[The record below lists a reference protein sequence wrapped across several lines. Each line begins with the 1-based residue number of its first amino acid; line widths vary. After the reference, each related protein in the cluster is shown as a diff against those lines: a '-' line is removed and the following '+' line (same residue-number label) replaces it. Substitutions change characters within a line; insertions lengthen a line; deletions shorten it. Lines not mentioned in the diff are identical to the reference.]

1 MNAGSDRY
9 GEPDR
14 HSEPDRY
21 GEWDAAYLLGSLS
34 ASDRREF
41 ERHLGECASCADAV
55 AELAGLPGLL
65 SKVPAASAVRL
76 IEEPQFESSVPPT
89 LLPRIVRSARRRRL
103 RGLVIT
109 AAAAAAAAVAA
120 AVAAV
125 LLITMVL
132 PDGGPLDRHAS
143 TAISLEAVTP
153 NPLTAN
159 VRLVAE
165 SWGTRLE
172 MNCQYAT
179 SGRPPYPSTAPHRY
193 SMWVTDAAGTS
204 TEVATWSAA
213 PGETA
218 EPEGTTSL
226 AFDQIR
232 TVDIRSVDSGKVL
245 LKGSR

>member
-9 GEPDR
+9 
-14 HSEPDRY
+14 S
-21 GEWDAAYLLGSLS
+21 EWDAAYLLGSLS

-76 IEEPQFESSVPPT
+76 IEEPQLEASLPAT
-89 LLPRIVRSARRRRL
+89 LLPRLVRSARRRR
-103 RGLVIT
+103 RRALVIT
-109 AAAAAAAAVAA
+109 SAAAAVAA
-120 AVAAV
+120 VVAAV
-125 LLITMVL
+125 LLITLVL
-132 PDGGPLDRHAS
+132 PAGGPLDQHAS
-143 TAISLEAVTP
+143 TAISLDAVTP
-153 NPLTAN
+153 NPLKAS

-165 SWGTRLE
+165 SWGTRVE

-179 SGRPPYPSTAPHRY
+179 SGRPPYPTTAPHRY

-204 TEVATWSAA
+204 TEVATWSAG
-213 PGETA
+213 PGQTA
-218 EPEGTTSL
+218 EPAGTTSL

-245 LKGSR
+245 LEGSR

>member
-9 GEPDR
+9 GVPDR
-14 HSEPDRY
+14 RSEPDRY

-34 ASDRREF
+34 ANDRREF

-65 SKVPAASAVRL
+65 SKVPVASAVRL
-76 IEEPQFESSVPPT
+76 IEEPQFESNVPST

-109 AAAAAAAAVAA
+109 ATAAAVAA

-143 TAISLEAVTP
+143 TAISLDAVLP
-153 NPLTAN
+153 NPLTAS

-179 SGRPPYPSTAPHRY
+179 SGRPPYPSAPHRY
-193 SMWVTDAAGTS
+193 SMWVTDAAGSS
-204 TEVATWSAA
+204 TEVATWSAG

-245 LKGSR
+245 LRGSR

>member
-1 MNAGSDRY
+1 MNAGFDDRY
-9 GEPDR
+9 GD
-14 HSEPDRY
+14 PDRY
-21 GEWDAAYLLGSLS
+21 SEWDAAYVLGSLS

-76 IEEPQFESSVPPT
+76 MDETQFESSVPST
-89 LLPRIVRSARRRRL
+89 LLPRMVRSARRRRR
-103 RGLVIT
+103 RGLVAT
-109 AAAAAAAAVAA
+109 AAAAAVAA

-132 PDGGPLDRHAS
+132 PVGGLLNPQAS
-143 TAISLEAVTP
+143 AAISLASVTP
-153 NPLTAN
+153 NPLNAT
-159 VRLVAE
+159 VRLVEE

-172 MNCQYAT
+172 MNCQYAA
-179 SGRPPYPSTAPHRY
+179 SGHPPYASSAPHRY

-204 TEVATWSAA
+204 TEVATWSAG

-218 EPEGTTSL
+218 EPAGTTSL
-226 AFDQIR
+226 AFDQIK

-245 LKGSR
+245 LEGSR

>member
-9 GEPDR
+9 
-14 HSEPDRY
+14 S
-21 GEWDAAYLLGSLS
+21 EWDAAYLLGSLS

-41 ERHLGECASCADAV
+41 EQHLGECASCADAV

-76 IEEPQFESSVPPT
+76 IEEPQLEASLPAT
-89 LLPRIVRSARRRRL
+89 LLPRLVRSARRRR
-103 RGLVIT
+103 RRALVIT
-109 AAAAAAAAVAA
+109 SAAAAVAA
-120 AVAAV
+120 VVAAV
-125 LLITMVL
+125 LLITLVL
-132 PDGGPLDRHAS
+132 PAGGPLDQHAS
-143 TAISLEAVTP
+143 TAISLDAVTP
-153 NPLTAN
+153 NPLKAS

-165 SWGTRLE
+165 SWGTRVE

-179 SGRPPYPSTAPHRY
+179 SGRPPYPTTAPHRY

-204 TEVATWSAA
+204 TEVATWSAG
-213 PGETA
+213 PGQTA
-218 EPEGTTSL
+218 EPAGTTSL

-245 LKGSR
+245 LEGSR